1 MAALSI
7 RRIDRGDG
15 KMSQRV
21 FKQIRTIALMFS
33 ALWASAPLHAQA
45 PPPTPTPAA
54 SQAAARE
61 KIARWFDMQNATLNL
76 RYRVIDNGAGVVT
89 TNQLQHRESLRA
101 RIKADPAGRYAVNF
115 GLFTGPRF
123 NSGWDNT
130 PIGISDTQRNLAFK
144 QLFFAAQ
151 PVAGVEGQVGGLYI
165 LRGESTEITTYDE
178 DGYIMG
184 ERISVRRPKDLY
196 FDEISLTNANLNPDP
211 ARIGVSHRFRD
222 FDQPNYRQFLVDKK
236 FGKRA
241 RASTDF
247 TADRGAR
254 IWRQSLNIKTPELH
268 YVDTVIFENY
278 ERVHPDT
285 EYGFALSI
293 DKAVT
298 RKLSFN
304 GGYASIDSRFGG
316 LNSDRFNSGNR
327 VFLTTTYVVSP
338 RVTASYY
345 ITTAVGR
352 NPTLPL
358 RTMSNLVVGYNVLAD
373 LRRTG
378 LF

>member
-1 MAALSI
+1 
-7 RRIDRGDG
+7 
-15 KMSQRV
+15 MSQIAV
-21 FKQIRTIALMFS
+21 KQIRTIALMLC
-33 ALWASAPLHAQA
+33 ALWVSAPVHAQIPPAA
-45 PPPTPTPAA
+45 PSAAA
-54 SQAAARE
+54 SQAAA
-61 KIARWFDMQNATLNL
+61 KATIARWLDLQNATLNL
-76 RYRVIDNGAGVVT
+76 RYRVIDNSAGVVT
-89 TNQLQHRESLRA
+89 TNQLQHRESLRG
-101 RIKADPAGRYAVNF
+101 RIKADRAGRYAVNF

-165 LRGESTEITTYDE
+165 VRGESTELTTYDE

-196 FDEISLTNANLNPDP
+196 FDEISLTNANLNTDP

-241 RASTDF
+241 GASTDF
-247 TADRGAR
+247 TTDRGTST
-254 IWRQSLNIKTPELH
+254 WRQGLNIRTPELRC
-268 YVDTVIFENY
+268 VDTVIFENY

-304 GGYASIDSRFGG
+304 GGYASVDPRFGG
-316 LNSDRFNSGNR
+316 LNSDRFNIGRR

-345 ITTAVGR
+345 ITTAVGG

>member
-1 MAALSI
+1 M
-7 RRIDRGDG
+7 
-15 KMSQRV
+15 
-21 FKQIRTIALMFS
+21 
-33 ALWASAPLHAQA
+33 
-45 PPPTPTPAA
+45 
-54 SQAAARE
+54 
-61 KIARWFDMQNATLNL
+61 ARWLDLQNATLNL
-76 RYRVIDNGAGVVT
+76 RYRVIDNSAGVVT
-89 TNQLQHRESLRA
+89 TNQLQHRESLRG
-101 RIKADPAGRYAVNF
+101 RLKADRAGRYAVNF
-115 GLFTGPRF
+115 GLFTGARF

-130 PIGISDTQRNLAFK
+130 PIGISNTQKNLAFK
-144 QLFFAAQ
+144 QLFLAAQ
-151 PVAGVEGQVGGLYI
+151 PVAGIEGQVGGLYI
-165 LRGESTEITTYDE
+165 LRGESTELTTYDE

-184 ERISVRRPKDLY
+184 ERISVRRPKNLY
-196 FDEISLTNANLNPDP
+196 FDEISLTNASLSPDP
-211 ARIGVSHRFRD
+211 TRIGVSHRFRD

-247 TADRGAR
+247 TTDRGVR
-254 IWRQSLNIKTPELH
+254 TWRQGISLKTPELR
-268 YVDTVIFENY
+268 YVDTIIFEDY
-278 ERVHPDT
+278 ERVHPGT
-285 EYGFALSI
+285 AYGFALSL

-298 RKLSFN
+298 RRLSFN

-316 LNSDRFNSGNR
+316 LNSDRFNIGKR

-345 ITTAVGR
+345 ITTAVGG

-358 RTMSNLVVGYNVLAD
+358 RTMSNLVVGYNVLPD